1 MTISK
6 YYQKNIEDII
16 NEFETDIEK
25 GLSIEEVKRRQEKYG
40 PNELE
45 EQETKSWYE
54 ILFDNLN
61 NIIVYL
67 LAGAALLSVF
77 MGEYVEAITI
87 VLAILISVITGF
99 VVEMRAA

>member
-40 PNELE
+40 RM
-45 EQETKSWYE
+45 SWKNRRR
-54 ILFDNLN
+54 NLGMRFC
-61 NIIVYL
+61 L
-67 LAGAALLSVF
+67 
-77 MGEYVEAITI
+77 TI
-87 VLAILISVITGF
+87 
-99 VVEMRAA
+99 

>member
-45 EQETKSWYE
+45 E
-54 ILFDNLN
+54 
-61 NIIVYL
+61 
-67 LAGAALLSVF
+67 
-77 MGEYVEAITI
+77 
-87 VLAILISVITGF
+87 
-99 VVEMRAA
+99 